1 MSRPASRIVL
11 AAAAVAAVTVPLTG
25 TASAMS
31 YDRHQ
36 VARTAITVRATQGH
50 LAMARNDVL
59 KAGGQVTKWLPAT
72 NSFVARVPVTSVA
85 GLRTAPGIVS
95 VTVQGALIHE

>member
-1 MSRPASRIVL
+1 MPRQASRIVL
-11 AAAAVAAVTVPLTG
+11 AAAAMVAITVPLTG

-50 LAMARNDVL
+50 LVMARNDVL
-59 KAGGQVTKWLPAT
+59 KAGGQVTRWMPSINGFIAQ
-72 NSFVARVPVTSVA
+72 VPTTSVA
-85 GLRTAPGIVS
+85 ALRTAPGIVS
-95 VTVQGALIHE
+95 VTVSGALIHE